1 MDAPPVRRAPALP
14 VTAIQRLEEITTTSP
29 DTRDRI
35 TAGAILFGIFSCA
48 RASDLARAINLH
60 IDFAANP
67 RDTTWI
73 NSGVEN
79 AKTAIGGRRR
89 LHLPLLAPVVAF
101 KRPCQGWLQAREA
114 LGLPIQGP
122 ISPGQLIPAFHHSGM
137 PAEAPLTSRQ
147 ITTFLKLLQC
157 PDIPPA
163 VTSHSVKT
171 TCLTWA
177 AMAGVPLDQRRLLGH
192 HVHDAAKST
201 ETYSREVLYPAAR
214 SLEEVLLAIRDG
226 SFKPDEPTT
235 RRFAGPSDTL
245 GLTTSASTAS
255 QSTLSLAALTSH
267 LRPFYA
273 AGRDPTGT
281 GPQPKS
287 A

>member
-1 MDAPPVRRAPALP
+1 
-14 VTAIQRLEEITTTSP
+14 
-29 DTRDRI
+29 
-35 TAGAILFGIFSCA
+35 
-48 RASDLARAINLH
+48 
-60 IDFAANP
+60 
-67 RDTTWI
+67 
-73 NSGVEN
+73 
-79 AKTAIGGRRR
+79 
-89 LHLPLLAPVVAF
+89 
-101 KRPCQGWLQAREA
+101 
-114 LGLPIQGP
+114 
-122 ISPGQLIPAFHHSGM
+122 
-137 PAEAPLTSRQ
+137 
-147 ITTFLKLLQC
+147 
-157 PDIPPA
+157 
-163 VTSHSVKT
+163 
-171 TCLTWA
+171 
-177 AMAGVPLDQRRLLGH
+177 MAGVPLDQRRLLGH

-255 QSTLSLAALTSH
+255 QSAPPASAPQATTEPLTDPDTDSDTSSADTSEDLPEQLPVRNHRLQRPLLKTLPVHAQAWSH
-267 LRPFYA
+267 IQSGCLHIIPGGAHEPSETFFYA